1 MKQVS
6 SLLSSDRV
14 GTIAK
19 ARNEEKR
26 QTSEWGI
33 MSRICNND
41 KTTFATCR
49 FKACAMP
56 STLTFV
62 SAFTFTA
69 RISMSRSRSL
79 RHKIICHMVF
89 ST

>member
-14 GTIAK
+14 ETIAK

-26 QTSEWGI
+26 QISEWGI
-33 MSRICNND
+33 MSRIYNND
-41 KTTFATCR
+41 KSTFATCR
-49 FKACAMP
+49 FKACVMP

-62 SAFTFTA
+62 FAFTFTA